1 MDHNHVPFK
10 EKGLKKTKQ
19 RNEIVEIIA
28 HAKQPLSAEE
38 IYLKLSKLKIVIN
51 LSTVYR
57 TIETLVS
64 KGILAKVNLDNEVKN
79 RYELVDGDDH
89 RHHLICLTCN
99 KIISIELCPLDTF
112 ETQVAKTYDFV
123 VKNHKLELYGYC
135 DKCSPH

>member
-1 MDHNHVPFK
+1 MDHNHVSFK

-19 RNEIVEIIA
+19 RNEIVEMIA

-38 IYLKLSKLKIVIN
+38 IYHKLIKLKIVIN

-64 KGILAKVNLDNEVKN
+64 KGVLAKVNLDNEAKN

-89 RHHLICLTCN
+89 HHHLICLSCN
-99 KIISIELCPLDTF
+99 KIVSIELCPLDAF
-112 ETQVAKTYDFV
+112 ESQVAKTYDFV
-123 VKNHKLELYGYC
+123 VKKHKLELYGYC
-135 DKCSPH
+135 NKCYPH